1 MLEAKVVHMLSEAIL
16 EPGLPHYLILSAVL
30 FSMGTLGV
38 LLRKNTIVILMCIEL
53 MLNAVNLTFVAFSQ
67 YTGNLNGH
75 IMVFFVMTIA
85 AAEAAV
91 GLAIA
96 VAIFKRFKEINIR
109 FFEHLKG

>member
-1 MLEAKVVHMLSEAIL
+1 MLSETII
-16 EPGLPHYLILSAVL
+16 EPNLMHYLILSAVL
-30 FSMGTLGV
+30 FSMGMLGV
-38 LLRKNTIVILMCIEL
+38 LLRKNAIVILMCIEL
-53 MLNAVNLTFVAFSQ
+53 MLNAVNLTFVAFSK
-67 YTGNLNGH
+67 YTGNINGQ

>member
-1 MLEAKVVHMLSEAIL
+1 MFNEAVL
-16 EPGLPHYLILSAVL
+16 EPGLAHYLILSAII
-30 FSMGTLGV
+30 FSMGMLGV
-38 LLRKNTIVILMCIEL
+38 LLRKNAIVILMCIEL
-53 MLNAVNLTFVAFSQ
+53 MLNAVNLTFVAFSK
-67 YTGNLNGH
+67 YSGNINGQ